1 MRAEHA
7 PREEASSREPL
18 RRALGALATGVLIGG
33 VGGFATPQVWVVALA
48 GGLASY
54 AVARRSRDEV
64 GTDPSATLLNVAF
77 VVVLCAAAWDSRT
90 ATPEPLYTSPLAVAG
105 LATIVAGLELRRR
118 AVAALGPYFS
128 MKLQLR
134 RDHRLVDR
142 GPYRLLRHPNYAGLV
157 LVMIGT
163 ALVLHS
169 PLALGAFLLVWLPAL
184 LLRIGREESILR
196 EHLGEDYV
204 RYSERTWRLVPGL
217 Y

>member
-7 PREEASSREPL
+7 SHEAASREPL
-18 RRALGALATGVLIGG
+18 RRALWALATGVLIGG
-33 VGGFATPQVWVVALA
+33 VGGFATPQVWVVATA
-48 GGLASY
+48 GGLAAYSI
-54 AVARRSRDEV
+54 ARRARGEV

-77 VVVLCAAAWDSRT
+77 VLVLCAAAWDNRT
-90 ATPEPLYTSPLAVAG
+90 APPEPLYASPFAVAG
-105 LATIVAGLELRRR
+105 LATIIAGLDLRRR
-118 AVAALGPYFS
+118 ALAALGPHFS
-128 MKLQLR
+128 IKLQLR
-134 RDHRLVDR
+134 RDHRLVDQ

-169 PLALGAFLLVWLPAL
+169 PLALGAFFVVWLPAL

-196 EHLGEDYV
+196 EHLGQDYV
-204 RYSERTWRLVPGL
+204 RYSERTWRLVPGV